1 MIRYIE
7 QNSILIAVPH
17 ANMYVVVNPI
27 RLAVDYLTLVWLNAF
42 SLNLLHSLV
51 SKYKKSQIPAEKLL
65 HKKIFKKI
73 FFIRYTKYFLV
84 GWCFILEIV

>member
-51 SKYKKSQIPAEKLL
+51 SKYKKSQIPAEKLFSYAL
-65 HKKIFKKI
+65 IYKKI

-84 GWCFILEIV
+84 G